1 MLILNEKK
9 ILENSATYS
18 RDVDKI
24 MTFKEF
30 VIFNNINLDEI
41 FVDKLFHNID
51 GNLPIYMDE
60 TMIGYFGYSGTP
72 KLQKKCV
79 IRLVD
84 ENFENVKNQL
94 LHTYSNASYTN
105 YLKNIEG
112 QVSPSKNTD
121 QIYPPAPTG
130 RGTATTKHILVH
142 PKLFKEM
149 LMMCQTKKGKQV
161 RRYYIDM
168 MDTVDIYLKYQTTVA
183 LRTKDD
189 KIEQLLLKMD
199 TMINKQD
206 QTLDKLN
213 NSEEKSDNFRKK
225 LNKVLPE
232 RVNMSDMQ
240 EDDTPH
246 VYILRDKEAELNEHN
261 LYVIRTQQKN
271 YKSSFNKVKS
281 RYNLDQL
288 VKTYTI
294 KQPNAIAFW
303 GTLKKKYAKNII
315 KDSTSNWFMLE
326 NMTLRE
332 FKENIKRMDEER
344 RQ

>member
-1 MLILNEKK
+1 
-9 ILENSATYS
+9 
-18 RDVDKI
+18 V
-24 MTFKEF
+24 
-30 VIFNNINLDEI
+30 
-41 FVDKLFHNID
+41 
-51 GNLPIYMDE
+51 
-60 TMIGYFGYSGTP
+60 
-72 KLQKKCV
+72 
-79 IRLVD
+79 
-84 ENFENVKNQL
+84 
-94 LHTYSNASYTN
+94 
-105 YLKNIEG
+105 
-112 QVSPSKNTD
+112 
-121 QIYPPAPTG
+121 PTA
-130 RGTATTKHILVH
+130 RGTNTTKHLLVH

-206 QTLDKLN
+206 QTLDKLTS
-213 NSEEKSDNFRKK
+213 SEEKSDNFRKK
-225 LNKVLPE
+225 LDKVLPE
-232 RVNMSDMQ
+232 RVNMSGMQ
-240 EDDTPH
+240 EEDTPH
-246 VYILRDKEAELNEHN
+246 VYILRDKEAELNEPN

-288 VKTYTI
+288 VTTYII

-303 GTLKKKYAKNII
+303 KTLNKKYKKNII

-332 FKENIKRMDEER
+332 FKTNIKQMDEER